1 MLLAIEVGNTH
12 TVVGALQ
19 ADGAVAHRWRI
30 STLART
36 TDELGLLLL
45 DLLRHQGLTARQFRG
60 ACVCCVE
67 PSVLY
72 TVENACRRYLG
83 LEPLV
88 VGSGVK
94 TGLRIRTD
102 NPREIGSDR
111 IVNAV
116 AALEGRGGPLVIVR
130 FGAATTFDCIS
141 GRGDYVGG
149 AIAPGFEVSAGAL
162 FSQAAKLPTV
172 EVERTDRVI
181 GTNTADAM
189 KAGMFW
195 GYVGLTDELIRRCK
209 AELGAEEGGAVRCVA
224 TGRLARLIGP
234 ACGEIDEIDDVLTLR
249 GLHLIHRRNQ
259 PRRGR
264 R

>member
-1 MLLAIEVGNTH
+1 MLLALDIGNTH
-12 TVVGALQ
+12 TVVGALRE
-19 ADGAVAHRWRI
+19 DGSVAHRWRI
-30 STLART
+30 STQART

-45 DLLRHQGLTARQFRG
+45 ELLRHRELSARQIRG
-60 ACVCCVE
+60 VCVCCVV
-67 PSVLY
+67 PRMLY
-72 TVENACRRYLG
+72 TVENACRRYLD

-102 NPREIGSDR
+102 NPREVGADR

-116 AALEGRGGPLVIVR
+116 AALEARGGPMVIVQL
-130 FGAATTFDCIS
+130 GPATTFDCIS
-141 GRGDYVGG
+141 AQGDYVGG
-149 AIAPGFEVSAGAL
+149 AIAPGFTISAEAL
-162 FSQAAKLPTV
+162 SAQAAKLPTV
-172 EVERTDRVI
+172 EVARTERVI

-209 AELGAEEGGAVRCVA
+209 AELGDAGSAVWCVA

-234 ACGEIDEIDDVLTLR
+234 SCREVDEIDDALTLR
-249 GLHLIHRRNQ
+249 GLHLIYRRNQ
-259 PRRGR
+259 PRRSR